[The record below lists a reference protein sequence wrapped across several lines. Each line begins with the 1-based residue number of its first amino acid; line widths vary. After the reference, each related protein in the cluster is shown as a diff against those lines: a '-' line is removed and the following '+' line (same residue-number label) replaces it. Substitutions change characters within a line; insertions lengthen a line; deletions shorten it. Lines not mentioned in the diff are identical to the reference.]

1 VRDWKK
7 IVHELNARE
16 DRPFADEVIAEL
28 ASHLEDSYDEF
39 RLQGLGEHEAAERVL
54 SSAPEWRRL
63 NHAIQSAR
71 HTWRT
76 MNRRTEQLWFPALAT
91 LLAANLLLMLL
102 ARVILFWFPN
112 AGPTA
117 VYVPWLATQPFVGAF
132 GAHLSRRAG
141 GLRSARVLA
150 GLFPS
155 IVIAAVGLLIIP
167 VSVFLERNMW
177 AMTHPVLLVLGGLA
191 WQAPV
196 AVALFCGALPFLE
209 IRGLGANSVN
219 LGMIR

>member
-7 IVHELNARE
+7 IVRDLDARE
-16 DRPFADEVIAEL
+16 DRPWPDEVIAEL

-39 RLQGLGEHEAAERVL
+39 RVQGLGEHEAAERVL
-54 SSAPEWRRL
+54 SSLPEWRRL

-71 HTWRT
+71 YTWRT
-76 MNRRTEQLWFPALAT
+76 MNRRTEQLWFPALVT
-91 LLAANLLLMLL
+91 LLAANLLLMVF
-102 ARVILFWFPN
+102 ARAISFWFPN

-117 VYVPWLATQPFVGAF
+117 IYVPWLVTQPFVGAF

-155 IVIAAVGLLIIP
+155 IVIAAVGLLLIP
-167 VSVFLERNMW
+167 ASVFLERNVW

-191 WQAPV
+191 WQVPV

-209 IRGLGANSVN
+209 IGGLGANSVK
-219 LGMIR
+219 LGMNR